1 MLIECK
7 IRSYLNLVVLVSYQ
21 KLFIHELLAL
31 QNSFDRTPNCNT
43 DSCDMPPRRAPSV
56 STTVP
61 SRAPTPSAEESE
73 VCPPNTM
80 EFR

>member
-1 MLIECK
+1 MNEK
-7 IRSYLNLVVLVSYQ
+7 IRYLNLVVLVSDQ

-31 QNSFDRTPNCNT
+31 QNSFDRTPNRNT
-43 DSCDMPPRRAPSV
+43 HSHNMPPRRGPSV

-73 VCPPNTM
+73 VNLSESI